1 MGAIIITVTALFLAA
16 LTYGL
21 FCLDET
27 SYVPTNEQ
35 AESASR
41 ARAAMIAEEKTWRAE
56 SARMH
61 ATVQAMA
68 NKYGIEL
75 R

>member
-1 MGAIIITVTALFLAA
+1 MGAIIIAITALFLVAFA
-16 LTYGL
+16 YSL

-27 SYVPTNEQ
+27 SYVPTKAQ
-35 AESASR
+35 AESADR
-41 ARAAMIAEEKTWRAE
+41 ARAAMVAEEKAWRAE

-61 ATVQAMA
+61 ATAQAMA
-68 NKYGIEL
+68 NKYGIDL